1 MRNGVNS
8 VNEISAVTFAKLRA
22 SWQTMRLPLAM
33 PGSCAATTQ
42 ERIVFGGR
50 VVGGGEE
57 VIGNWRGRASVV
69 ADGKMTHVPEFC

>member
-22 SWQTMRLPLAM
+22 SCQTMWLPGDAGLMCGDDA
-33 PGSCAATTQ
+33 GADSVWGAGCW
-42 ERIVFGGR
+42 
-50 VVGGGEE
+50 GGEE

-69 ADGKMTHVPEFC
+69 ADAKMTHVPEFC